1 MTLMQPLRKKECE
14 KSYEAD
20 FFSLNTDHKVFNCLW
35 FKVSVESKVE
45 AHTCLEKVVVDFPLI
60 K

>member
-1 MTLMQPLRKKECE
+1 MTLMQPVRKKECE
-14 KSYEAD
+14 KSYEED
-20 FFSLNTDHKVFNCLW
+20 FSPNTDHKVFNCLW

-45 AHTCLEKVVVDFPLI
+45 AQTCLEKVVVDFPLI